1 MTLQVEFWTV
11 VGFLI
16 TFMSFVGGIAKWLFS
31 KAEERQAARFASL
44 EQSLQQSASNWGE
57 LEKEFMR
64 FKADLPLNY
73 VRREDYIRGQTVIEA
88 KLDAL
93 YNKLELVSTIDQNSD
108 LQRNAL
114 TSANCDR
121 IFEDRMSGKVASRPG
136 LKRAL
141 KCVNSGD
148 TLVVWKLDRLGRSV
162 KNLIALISELHER
175 GAHFRSLTD
184 SIDTSTAMGR
194 FFFHVMSA
202 LAEMERE
209 LIVERTLA
217 GLAAARAQGR
227 VGGRPNALKA
237 HEREQ
242 IGRLLAKG
250 HTRQQLAIIYG
261 VGLSTL
267 YRYFPVDGQ
276 RKDDAIGL

>member
-1 MTLQVEFWTV
+1 MAVI
-11 VGFLI
+11 G
-16 TFMSFVGGIAKWLFS
+16 
-31 KAEERQAARFASL
+31 
-44 EQSLQQSASNWGE
+44 
-57 LEKEFMR
+57 
-64 FKADLPLNY
+64 
-73 VRREDYIRGQTVIEA
+73 YIR
-88 KLDAL
+88 
-93 YNKLELVSTIDQNSD
+93 VSTIDQNSD

-217 GLAAARAQGR
+217 GLTQAHAYHVSAAKDELPRSWFVNASLIDQCPNLLCISSGGAGFDTVDVAASHVR
-227 VGGRPNALKA
+227 V
-237 HEREQ
+237 
-242 IGRLLAKG
+242 LLW
-250 HTRQQLAIIYG
+250 
-261 VGLSTL
+261 
-267 YRYFPVDGQ
+267 
-276 RKDDAIGL
+276 

>member
-1 MTLQVEFWTV
+1 MAVI
-11 VGFLI
+11 G
-16 TFMSFVGGIAKWLFS
+16 
-31 KAEERQAARFASL
+31 
-44 EQSLQQSASNWGE
+44 
-57 LEKEFMR
+57 
-64 FKADLPLNY
+64 
-73 VRREDYIRGQTVIEA
+73 YIR
-88 KLDAL
+88 
-93 YNKLELVSTIDQNSD
+93 VSTIDQNSD

-227 VGGRPNALKA
+227 IGGRRPKLTKEQ
-237 HEREQ
+237 HEQ
-242 IGRLLAKG
+242 IARLIENGYSRK
-250 HTRQQLAIIYG
+250 QLAIIYDIG
-261 VGLSTL
+261 VSTI
-267 YRYFPVDGQ
+267 YRYHPVEKRQ
-276 RKDDAIGL
+276 TQSEL

>member
-1 MTLQVEFWTV
+1 M
-11 VGFLI
+11 
-16 TFMSFVGGIAKWLFS
+16 
-31 KAEERQAARFASL
+31 
-44 EQSLQQSASNWGE
+44 
-57 LEKEFMR
+57 
-64 FKADLPLNY
+64 
-73 VRREDYIRGQTVIEA
+73 
-88 KLDAL
+88 
-93 YNKLELVSTIDQNSD
+93 
-108 LQRNAL
+108 
-114 TSANCDR
+114 
-121 IFEDRMSGKVASRPG
+121 
-136 LKRAL
+136 
-141 KCVNSGD
+141 
-148 TLVVWKLDRLGRSV
+148 WKLDRLGRSV

-276 RKDDAIGL
+276 KKNDTVGL